1 MLLCYV
7 GDDRYALE
15 SSRVVEVLPLVALRK
30 LHQAPECVAGIFN
43 YRGQIVSVI
52 DLCRLMQGH
61 QSRPH
66 LSTRIVMVK
75 YLDRDST
82 PRLLGLMAER
92 VTETLNTPETALV
105 EPAVTVNS
113 APYLGKIIVDER
125 GMIQCLRVEYLLP
138 ESLLPSEIPQQEG

>member
-7 GDDRYALE
+7 GEDRYAIE
-15 SSRVVEVLPLVALRK
+15 SSRVVEVLPLVALRT

-75 YLDRDST
+75 YQDRDST
-82 PRLLGLMAER
+82 PRLLGVMAER
-92 VTETLNTPETALV
+92 VTETLNTPETKLV

-113 APYLGKIIVDER
+113 APYLGKMIVGER

-138 ESLLPSEIPQQEG
+138 EPQRAEELPKHEG